1 MIWTKGT
8 HQSAKFQ
15 AFNCSHEI
23 WLNLY
28 FERLLLLKVLKF
40 QLKKYRRFM
49 SHDTED
55 WCEIRRK
62 TRTLEKSQNWDFDGI
77 LSSKIKKCM
86 ILKFTEDL
94 CIGAVK
100 NDAKF
105 EEELTCC
112 FKIIMRN
119 LTNFDPSATQKSQ
132 KYAL

>member
-1 MIWTKGT
+1 
-8 HQSAKFQ
+8 
-15 AFNCSHEI
+15 
-23 WLNLY
+23 
-28 FERLLLLKVLKF
+28 
-40 QLKKYRRFM
+40 M

-100 NDAKF
+100 SDAKF